1 MLCDFVPP
9 EHSHF
14 APETLSFLA
23 EAVSCFARNP
33 VFMPETLS
41 LCRKPCPIIQ
51 EPMFSQAKIT
61 VLLCQNHCPIMPK
74 SLSYNARTPV
84 LLCQNPCPYQARI
97 PVQQARTP
105 VLLGQKPCPFIPK
118 PQKFL
123 KKTIY
128 FSKKPCSILPKTV
141 SKSPIISPLHKISLF
156 VLGTLFFVPK
166 PFFYH
171 PSLYGTSPPFQN
183 LVGIFPYLLLGANQ
197 PALEGGVNARKN
209 LRPFSCSFT
218 LLRATWEEGK

>member
-1 MLCDFVPP
+1 MLCDFVPLN
-9 EHSHF
+9 
-14 APETLSFLA
+14 TLILPQKPCPFWQKP
-23 EAVSCFARNP
+23 CP
-33 VFMPETLS
+33 VLPETLS

-61 VLLCQNHCPIMPK
+61 VLLCQNHFPIMPK

-123 KKTIY
+123 KKNYLFFQETLFYFAKDRVQKHYYFPPAQNLTFCLRNPVFCSQTIFLSPFSVRNQSSLSEPCWY
-128 FSKKPCSILPKTV
+128 FSLLAVGCKPTR
-141 SKSPIISPLHKISLF
+141 
-156 VLGTLFFVPK
+156 
-166 PFFYH
+166 
-171 PSLYGTSPPFQN
+171 
-183 LVGIFPYLLLGANQ
+183 
-197 PALEGGVNARKN
+197 ARRRGK
-209 LRPFSCSFT
+209 
-218 LLRATWEEGK
+218 RA